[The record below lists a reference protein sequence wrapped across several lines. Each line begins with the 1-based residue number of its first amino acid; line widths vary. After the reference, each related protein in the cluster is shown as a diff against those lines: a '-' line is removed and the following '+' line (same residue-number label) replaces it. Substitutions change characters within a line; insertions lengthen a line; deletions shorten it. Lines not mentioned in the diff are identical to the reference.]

1 MLRKAN
7 VEDERAEHL
16 MSTITRLIAAAGL
29 AVTAIVGTT
38 TAAQAQTI
46 GVQSEGEVACGY
58 DYPACVQKWFE
69 YGESYIVTHIYYR
82 GGGYHFYW
90 WG

>member
-1 MLRKAN
+1 
-7 VEDERAEHL
+7 
-16 MSTITRLIAAAGL
+16 MSTLTRLIAAAGL
-29 AVTAIVGTT
+29 AVTAVVGTT
-38 TAAQAQTI
+38 TAAHAQTTVTT

-58 DYPACVQKWFE
+58 DYAKCVQQWFE
-69 YGESYIVTHIYYR
+69 YGEKYIVTNIYYR